1 MRAQAVPIIALL
13 LFSAAVP
20 VLSVTPVATH
30 QANPKHGYA
39 ASTQGAFAFVS
50 NFEDG
55 LLDGWSTVSGAVPTV
70 STSTTYAGENSL
82 ESSGSGAPQV
92 DAANSGFIQGD
103 SFLSFQVA
111 VDAGAG
117 DGLFGL
123 YSGSAA
129 SPAEVAVVGVT
140 GGEVVAGANGSSL
153 QKVGPVPAGTA
164 YPSGWVLLSANVFAS
179 TTQSHKPAGWVMQV
193 YVDQTVAP
201 NVTVSVPQA
210 GGYAGATIDTT
221 GGTVYYSDVIVSTY
235 EMSTTIPG
243 YNNMEGYGQGSGLLV
258 SLLPPFTTLS
268 AEMNLNSWN
277 TPQAGILSFQINAMD
292 YYGTTATTSSCNGF
306 YQLGVDLDPN
316 GYIAPWYVPGKNC
329 IAHYFLNSQD
339 PAIQGGVYTGPDTH
353 LSLSITDDQA
363 AKAMVFTIVVSSP
376 QLKSPLTFTASR
388 PYNGTEFYGTYTQ
401 MEFQPCCNQYPIQ
414 DYSLSGELYN
424 MQTSSPGV
432 SPQSLP
438 ASYMLPFMLDAPT
451 SWFLGYYQG
460 SASGYQQTS

>member
-1 MRAQAVPIIALL
+1 MRALAAPFIALL
-13 LFSAAVP
+13 LLSAAAP
-20 VLSVTPVATH
+20 VLSAAPAAPH
-30 QANPKHGYA
+30 QAGPRHGYA

-55 LLDGWSTVSGAVPTV
+55 QLDGWAPVSGGPPTV
-70 STSTTYAGENSL
+70 STSTTYAGEYSL
-82 ESSGSGAPQV
+82 ESTGSGAPQIDV
-92 DAANSGFIQGD
+92 ANNGFIPGD
-103 SFLSFQVA
+103 GFLSFQVA
-111 VDAGAG
+111 VDAGMG
-117 DGLFGL
+117 TGLFGL

-129 SPAEVAVVGVT
+129 SPVEVAVVGVI

-153 QKVGPVPAGTA
+153 QKVGPVPTGTA

-201 NVTVSVPQA
+201 NATLSVPQA

-221 GGTVYYSDVIVSTY
+221 SGTVYYSDVVVSTY
-235 EMSTTIPG
+235 ELSTTIPG

-258 SLLPPFTTLS
+258 TLLPPFTTLS
-268 AEMNLNSWN
+268 AEMDLSSWD

-292 YYGTTATTSSCNGF
+292 YYGTTATTSSCVGF

-316 GYIAPWYVPGKNC
+316 GYIAPWYVPGRNC

-339 PAIQGGVYTGPDTH
+339 PAIQGGVYTGPGTH
-353 LSLSITDDQA
+353 LSLSITDDLA

-376 QLKSPLTFTASR
+376 ALKSPLTFTASR

-401 MEFQPCCNQYPIQ
+401 MEFQPCCNQFPIQ
-414 DYSLSGELYN
+414 GYSLSGELYN
-424 MQTSSPGV
+424 MQTTQPGGT
-432 SPQSLP
+432 PKGLP

-460 SASGYQQTS
+460 SASGYQQTA

>member
-1 MRAQAVPIIALL
+1 MRVLAAPIIALL

-20 VLSVTPVATH
+20 VLSVAPAAAH
-30 QANPKHGYA
+30 QAGPKHGYA

-55 LLDGWSTVSGAVPTV
+55 HLDGWAPVSGAAPSV
-70 STSTTYAGENSL
+70 STSTTYAGEYSL
-82 ESSGSGAPQV
+82 ESSGSGAPQIDV
-92 DAANSGFIQGD
+92 AKSGFISGD

-111 VDAGAG
+111 VDAGTG
-117 DGLFGL
+117 TGLFGL

-129 SPAEVAVVGVT
+129 SPSEVAVVGVA

-153 QKVGPVPAGTA
+153 QEVGPVPTGTA
-164 YPSGWVLLSANVFAS
+164 YPSGWALLSANVFAS
-179 TTQSHKPAGWVMQV
+179 TTQSHKQAGWVMQV

-201 NVTVSVPQA
+201 NATLSVPQA

-221 GGTVYYSDVIVSTY
+221 SGTVYYSDVIVSTY

-268 AEMNLNSWN
+268 AEMDLNSWN

-292 YYGTTATTSSCNGF
+292 YYGTTATTSSCVGF
-306 YQLGVDLDPN
+306 YQLGVDLDPS
-316 GYIAPWYVPGKNC
+316 GYIAPWYVPGRNC

-376 QLKSPLTFTASR
+376 ALKSPLTFTASR

-401 MEFQPCCNQYPIQ
+401 MEFQPCCNQFPIQ

-424 MQTSSPGV
+424 MQTTQPGG

-460 SASGYQQTS
+460 SVSGYQQTA